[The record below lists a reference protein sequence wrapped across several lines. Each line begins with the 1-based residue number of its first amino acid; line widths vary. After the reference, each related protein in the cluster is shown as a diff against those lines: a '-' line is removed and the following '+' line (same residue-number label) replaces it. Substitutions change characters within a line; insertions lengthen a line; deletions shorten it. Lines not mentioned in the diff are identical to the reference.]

1 MSSYCE
7 CGHVLGEHE
16 GEEGRCLG
24 DGGTCECECFT
35 KIPDE
40 ELERGYD

>member
-7 CGHVLGEHE
+7 CGHVLGEHQE
-16 GEEGRCLG
+16 DGNCLG
-24 DGGTCECECFT
+24 DGGTCECKCFT
-35 KIPDE
+35 EIPPE